1 MKFYSILTVL
11 FLGFHSLFA
20 QLKPETMQ
28 SYELSLQ
35 KLGEVMTNDSLEQ
48 NRIKA
53 NYQFVR
59 TLISALKEKNSF
71 TYSFDSLSNY
81 ITVKT
86 ADDKKFKLFTWFLML
101 DDGSF
106 RYYGA
111 IQLNNPNQLE
121 LIPLTDNTSE
131 ILDNSLILSN
141 KQWYGAV
148 YYQIIPV
155 LGIKDPYYILL
166 GWKGKS
172 LTTSS
177 KVIEILSFSG
187 KDAVFGKPVLQD
199 DAKSKLFLNRKVF
212 DYSSSVSMLLRY
224 VKDDKLIVLDH
235 LAAPNEEASGIA
247 SMYGPD
253 LSYDAY
259 RFKNGKWQLQE
270 NVKLQNSPDISDEL
284 FIDPTKLAPPV
295 NQQK

>member
-11 FLGFHSLFA
+11 FLVFSGIQA
-20 QLKPETMQ
+20 QVKPETIQ

-35 KLGEVMTNDSLEQ
+35 KLGEVMINDSLEQ
-48 NRIKA
+48 NRIQA
-53 NYQFVR
+53 NYKFVR
-59 TLISALKEKNSF
+59 TLISALKEKNAF
-71 TYSFDSLSNY
+71 AYPFDSLSRY

-86 ADDKKFKLFTWFLML
+86 ADDKKFKIFTWFLTL

-121 LIPLTDNTSE
+121 LIPLTDYTSQ

-224 VKDDKLIVLDH
+224 DKDDKLIVLDH
-235 LAAPNEEASGIA
+235 LAVPNEEMAGIP

-270 NVKLQNSPDISDEL
+270 NVKLQNKPDISDEL

-295 NQQK
+295 NQ

>member
-11 FLGFHSLFA
+11 FLVFSGIQA
-20 QLKPETMQ
+20 QVKPETIQ
-28 SYELSLQ
+28 SYELELQ
-35 KLGEVMTNDSLEQ
+35 KLGEVMINDSLEQ
-48 NRIKA
+48 NRIQA
-53 NYQFVR
+53 NYKFVR
-59 TLISALKEKNSF
+59 TLISALKEKNAF
-71 TYSFDSLSNY
+71 AYPFDSLSRY

-86 ADDKKFKLFTWFLML
+86 ADDKKFKIFTWFLTL

-121 LIPLTDNTSE
+121 LIPLTDYTSQ

-212 DYSSSVSMLLRY
+212 EYSSSVSMLLRY
-224 VKDDKLIVLDH
+224 DKDDKLIVLDH
-235 LAAPNEEASGIA
+235 LAVPNEEMAGIP

-270 NVKLQNSPDISDEL
+270 NVKLQNKPDISDEL